1 MKITTRSQAGD
12 RIADRTASQ
21 QTLTYRENYLCARS
35 AFPIQSF
42 MPNFKP
48 LAQVVLRYCA
58 LSVLGHEFDLLRSL
72 DVIGHVTIR

>member
-21 QTLTYRENYLCARS
+21 QMLTYRENYLCARS

-48 LAQVVLRYCA
+48 LAQVVF
-58 LSVLGHEFDLLRSL
+58 EILRSKR
-72 DVIGHVTIR
+72 IEVTSLTF